1 VTDRQR
7 DIPHLYLGTFILV
20 KEMPPPPCCTI
31 EYVFNSFLLPP
42 GTSDDS
48 SRFCLKFWSL
58 SNVLFTCKPWRGR
71 PPEPW
76 PTTALHPTPSPYKH
90 IGRLPLLTTFIGG
103 LRGVLGAT
111 ISLCQTIASS
121 TVHLW
126 AHLMH
131 RWTNGHNLGLFNR
144 CKPPNNSL
152 GWGYYQNFVFVSVK
166 SNFAPT

>member
-1 VTDRQR
+1 VQGGPLQLKRWCCNKLQ
-7 DIPHLYLGTFILV
+7 IFISWLWLV
-20 KEMPPPPCCTI
+20 AAMVLMPIAHAGRVGLWVI

-48 SRFCLKFWSL
+48 SRFCLKFSSL

-152 GWGYYQNFVFVSVK
+152 G
-166 SNFAPT
+166 